1 MNAFLPADI
10 LMPKTD
16 HMEKWAVIACDQ
28 FTSDQAYW
36 DRVRK
41 NAEGAVS
48 TINLILPEAE
58 LGTEKEAEHTAE
70 INATMKKYM
79 EDGVFTV
86 YPNSYVYVERTLEN
100 GSIREGLVGMVDL
113 DAYDYNPGATSA
125 IRATERTVPERIP
138 PRQRVRRD
146 APIELPHVL
155 MLCDDHDK
163 KLIEPIAAKKDSLK
177 KIYDFDLM
185 EDGGHITGWL
195 VEGKDVEDFNK
206 ALTEYSATVGEKYT
220 GLKGT
225 PMVFAV
231 GDGNHSLA
239 TAKSCYEELKKN
251 NPGVDLS
258 NHPARYALVELENI
272 HDPAQVFEPIHRVIF
287 KTEPK
292 KLLKA
297 LEDAC
302 GGTEGFPVKWYIG
315 EESGTIVLDK
325 NKGELA
331 VGILQH
337 FLDEYLKS
345 NPGEIDYIHDDD
357 ALISFAKQEN
367 AIGFL
372 LPAMEK
378 SQLFRGVI
386 ADSFEHIDFFAGGF
400 DFFTVLVLEQ
410 DGKIGVSRN
419 GRKFLL
425 SKSARFEHIM
435 RGVRPRGK
443 VGFTGQRKNFEALE
457 TRRSRV
463 IEFFFQIGRVP
474 RGGANVFAL
483 ALYAQ
488 RKRGRKI
495 QKHMRIEARRIF
507 DLYAR
512 PRQNSFY
519 YVEHIGL

>member
-1 MNAFLPADI
+1 M
-10 LMPKTD
+10 
-16 HMEKWAVIACDQ
+16 
-28 FTSDQAYW
+28 
-36 DRVRK
+36 
-41 NAEGAVS
+41 S

-113 DAYDYNPGATSA
+113 DAYDYTPGATSA

-357 ALISFAKQEN
+357 ALISFAKQKN

-386 ADSFEHIDFFAGGF
+386 ADG
-400 DFFTVLVLEQ
+400 VLPRKTFSMGHSREKRYYLE
-410 DGKIGVSRN
+410 
-419 GRKFLL
+419 
-425 SKSARFEHIM
+425 
-435 RGVRPRGK
+435 
-443 VGFTGQRKNFEALE
+443 
-457 TRRSRV
+457 
-463 IEFFFQIGRVP
+463 
-474 RGGANVFAL
+474 
-483 ALYAQ
+483 
-488 RKRGRKI
+488 GRKI
-495 QKHMRIEARRIF
+495 KA
-507 DLYAR
+507 
-512 PRQNSFY
+512 
-519 YVEHIGL
+519 

>member
-10 LMPKTD
+10 LMPKTE

-41 NAEGAVS
+41 NAEGSVS

-58 LGTEKEAEHTAE
+58 LGTEQEAAHTAI
-70 INATMKKYM
+70 INATMKRYM
-79 EDGVFTV
+79 DEDVFTT
-86 YPNSYVYVERTLEN
+86 YPNSFVYVERTLEN
-100 GSIREGLVGMVDL
+100 GTIREGLVGMVDL
-113 DAYDYNPGATSA
+113 DAYDYSTGATSA

-146 APIELPHVL
+146 APIELPHIL

-163 KLIEPIAAKKDSLK
+163 KLIEPIGAKKDSLK
-177 KIYDFDLM
+177 KLSDFDLM

-195 VEGKDVEDFNK
+195 VEGADVEAFNE
-206 ALTEYSATVGEKYT
+206 ALRTYTETVGEKYV
-220 GLKGT
+220 GLKGV

-251 NPGVDLS
+251 HPGEDLS

-292 KLLKA
+292 KLLAA
-297 LEDAC
+297 LEESC
-302 GGTEGFPVKWYIG
+302 GGKEGFAVQWYIG
-315 EESGTIVLDK
+315 EEHGTIVLDK

-331 VGILQH
+331 VGVLQH
-337 FLDEYLKS
+337 FLDAYLKD

-357 ALISFAKQEN
+357 ALIGFAKQDK

-386 ADSFEHIDFFAGGF
+386 ADGILPRKTFSMGHSREKRYY
-400 DFFTVLVLEQ
+400 LE
-410 DGKIGVSRN
+410 
-419 GRKFLL
+419 
-425 SKSARFEHIM
+425 
-435 RGVRPRGK
+435 
-443 VGFTGQRKNFEALE
+443 
-457 TRRSRV
+457 
-463 IEFFFQIGRVP
+463 
-474 RGGANVFAL
+474 
-483 ALYAQ
+483 
-488 RKRGRKI
+488 GRKI
-495 QKHMRIEARRIF
+495 KA
-507 DLYAR
+507 
-512 PRQNSFY
+512 
-519 YVEHIGL
+519 